1 LKEHAESNE
10 VAYAFNKFFFS
21 LGKNLVTEHP
31 NRHVATKLLNKLKR
45 DHIVEMKAIPVTE
58 NEMMSIIKSFK
69 PKIPQVME
77 EFLAGF

>member
-1 LKEHAESNE
+1 MKEYAESNE

-31 NRHVATKLLNKLKR
+31 NRYVAIKLLNKLKR
-45 DHIVEMKAIPVTE
+45 DHIVEMKAIPITE
-58 NEMMSIIKSFK
+58 IEIISITKSFK
-69 PKIPQVME
+69 PKILQVMK